1 MAKGYFSEGV
11 TDQWIKV
18 RVMNFN
24 EAHVIATVAEI
35 FRGDHSGVL
44 VGIGDDAAVVK
55 TSPLS
60 VITTDMAVEGTHFN
74 LEWSGAFDIGRKVT
88 AANLADIYAM
98 GATPQ
103 YLVVALTLT
112 GSETM
117 EWISDLAHGIAH
129 EAKSCGV
136 VVVGGDLTRGVIK
149 VISITAI
156 GEVEKPITRSGA
168 QLGDSIYVTSL
179 PGWSAA
185 GLAVIQKDRLDD
197 LAAYAVEEF
206 CAPNVDYS
214 AASAMA
220 DSGATAMCDVS
231 DSLIT
236 QAEQMALASGFGFKF
251 FKEAF
256 IANPEFTALNELAN
270 KEGVE
275 VWQWIFAGG
284 EDHVF
289 LATGVDLPGLCV
301 GEVVAGSGVTGLE
314 MKKAP
319 DTWRHFK

>member
-1 MAKGYFSEGV
+1 
-11 TDQWIKV
+11 
-18 RVMNFN
+18 MNFD
-24 EAHVIATVAEI
+24 EAQVIATVAEI
-35 FRGDHSGVL
+35 FRSDSTGVL
-44 VGIGDDAAVVK
+44 IGIGDDGAVVK

-74 LEWSGAFDIGRKVT
+74 LEWSGAFDIGRKIT

-112 GSETM
+112 GSEEM
-117 EWISDLAHGIAH
+117 EWIRDLAHGIAH
-129 EAKSCGV
+129 EAKSCGAQ
-136 VVVGGDLTRGVIK
+136 VVGGDLTRGAIK

-156 GEVEKPITRSGA
+156 GEVEMPMTRGGA
-168 QLGDSIYVTSL
+168 KLGDSIYLTSL

-185 GLAVIQKDRLDD
+185 GLAVIHKDTLDD
-197 LAAYAVEEF
+197 LEAYAVEEF
-206 CAPNVDYS
+206 CAPNVDYF
-214 AASAMA
+214 AARALA
-220 DSGATAMCDVS
+220 ESGATAMCDVS

-236 QAEQMALASGFGFKF
+236 QAGQMAQAAGFCFNF
-251 FKEAF
+251 SQQAF
-256 IANPEFTALNELAN
+256 TKDPEFVALNELAN
-270 KEGVE
+270 KEGLD

-301 GEVVAGSGVTGLE
+301 GMVVEGRGVTGLE

-319 DTWRHFK
+319 DTWRHFN

>member
-1 MAKGYFSEGV
+1 
-11 TDQWIKV
+11 
-18 RVMNFN
+18 MNFD
-24 EAHVIATVAEI
+24 EAQVIAVVAEI
-35 FRGDHSGVL
+35 FRGDHAGVL

-55 TSPLS
+55 TSPFS
-60 VITTDMAVEGTHFN
+60 VFTTDMAVEGTHFN
-74 LEWSGAFDIGRKVT
+74 LEWSGAFEIGRKIT

-117 EWISDLAHGIAH
+117 EWISDLARGIAH
-129 EAKSCGV
+129 EAKSCGAA
-136 VVVGGDLTRGVIK
+136 VVGGDLTRGEIK

-156 GEVEKPITRSGA
+156 GEVEKPITRAGA
-168 QLGDSIYVTSL
+168 QRGDSIYLTSL

-185 GLAVIQKDRLDD
+185 GLAVIQKDETDD
-197 LAAYAVEEF
+197 LEAYAIEEF
-206 CAPNVDYS
+206 CAPNVDYW

-220 DSGATAMCDVS
+220 QSGATAMCDVS

-236 QAEQMALASGFGFKF
+236 QAEQMALASGVGFTF

-256 IANPEFTALNELAN
+256 IAHSEFTALNELAN
-270 KEGVE
+270 KEGID

-301 GEVVAGSGVTGLE
+301 GEVVVGSGVTGLE

-319 DTWRHFK
+319 DTWRHFN